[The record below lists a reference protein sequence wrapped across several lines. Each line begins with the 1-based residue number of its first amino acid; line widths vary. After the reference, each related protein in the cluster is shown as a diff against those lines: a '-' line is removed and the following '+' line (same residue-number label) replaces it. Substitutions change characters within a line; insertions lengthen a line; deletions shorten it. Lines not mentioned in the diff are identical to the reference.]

1 MVARML
7 TDIASAG
14 VTAKTGVQL
23 HSADSYFLS
32 QNKAAQ
38 LPARVNYAGCPV
50 QALLGRGSSWI
61 PVKPV
66 GFSSEVGDEPR
77 AAGGVIAS
85 GVATPLNRTERD

>member
-1 MVARML
+1 ML

-38 LPARVNYAGCPV
+38 LPARVHYAGCPV

-61 PVKPV
+61 PVNQLDSQARSV
-66 GFSSEVGDEPR
+66 MNHEMRVE
-77 AAGGVIAS
+77 
-85 GVATPLNRTERD
+85 